1 MRCVVHGLTISLIL
15 LSACS
20 RTEGA
25 ERTKSTKSNAT
36 VDEPWSHA
44 YSGTADGWWMN
55 WDAALAGS
63 APFGV
68 GTQFERQTIGQDG
81 VSQSQVLEVTSI
93 TAQPGGWFELVL
105 QSSDG
110 TSQRF
115 SMPPRLAY
123 SPGAHGFITT
133 RNEKLLSVTVPAGTF
148 AAGRLWTTEK
158 HGSLVYERDDW
169 VVPDLPMPVQSWS
182 RPVNAKELYNPPAEG
197 AVPEGAILTRLVRIE
212 RR

>member
-1 MRCVVHGLTISLIL
+1 ML

-20 RTEGA
+20 RS
-25 ERTKSTKSNAT
+25 ERTKSTKSTKSTAT

-55 WDAALAGS
+55 WDAALHGN
-63 APFGV
+63 APFGIR
-68 GTQFERQTIGQDG
+68 TQFERQTIGLGG
-81 VSQSQVLEVTSI
+81 VTHSEVLEVTSI
-93 TAQPGGWFELVL
+93 TAQPGGSFELVL

-110 TSQRF
+110 TSQRL
-115 SMPPRLAY
+115 SMPPRLLY
-123 SPGAHGFITT
+123 SPGARGFITT
-133 RNEKLLSVTVPAGTF
+133 RNEKLLPVTVPAGTF
-148 AAGRLWTTEK
+148 AAGRLWTAER

-182 RPVNAKELYNPPAEG
+182 RPVSAKELYNPPTEG
-197 AVPEGAILTRLVRIE
+197 VVPEGAILTRLVRIE